1 MLAAPAQLRLDLA
14 DLPVKADE
22 AVPEGLWESLPAAV
36 QTELLSLFA
45 RLIARGVLV
54 DQRGEGEVVQ

>member
-1 MLAAPAQLRLDLA
+1 MLAAPAQLSFDLP

-22 AVPEGLWESLPAAV
+22 ALPEGLWESLPAAV

-54 DQRGEGEVVQ
+54 DDKEKEQ